1 MIWLVSTM
9 AQLTLDPVATAP
21 GSETS
26 ERGNAVSDL
35 FAKYDVPA
43 PRYTSYPT
51 VPFWTDS
58 PTTGQ
63 WIEELNRAFA
73 DQSASWSLYF
83 HLPYCETL
91 CTFCACNTVITR
103 DHGREEAYID
113 LLSKEWGLY
122 LDTVS
127 ALRERPLLGV
137 HLGGGTPTFFSAENL
152 ERILKPILAAARRD
166 SDQFEASVEVH
177 PGHTTREQLVTL
189 RQLGFTRI
197 SIGVQDFDPEVQRLV
212 NRHQPYEV
220 TRSVTEVARELG
232 YTSINYDLI
241 YGLPR
246 QTPESF
252 AATVVKTIELRPDR
266 IALYSFAL
274 VPWIKPAQR
283 SYSDEDL
290 PKAGEK
296 RALYEMAR
304 AELAGAGYVEI
315 GMDHFALPHDGMAE
329 AQRNGTLHRN
339 FQGYTERRTQ
349 VLLGLGVSAISETP
363 TCFHQNEKAFPVYER
378 RVQQGEIPT
387 LRGHLLSEED
397 RRLREQILT
406 FMTRFEV
413 GLRPEQCDDVRGYLA
428 PLISDGLV
436 EVNGQRLILTDRGRP
451 FLRNACMF
459 FDQRLRQQEQRPQV
473 FSQAL

>member
-1 MIWLVSTM
+1 MT
-9 AQLTLDPVATAP
+9 
-21 GSETS
+21 
-26 ERGNAVSDL
+26 DL

-58 PTTGQ
+58 PTTEQ
-63 WIEELNRAFA
+63 WLHELAGAFKDEA
-73 DQSASWSLYF
+73 ATWSLYF
-83 HLPYCETL
+83 HLPFCETL

-103 DHGREEAYID
+103 DHGREEGYIG

-122 LDTVS
+122 LDRVP
-127 ALRERPLLGV
+127 ALRERPLLGL
-137 HLGGGTPTFFSAENL
+137 HLGGGTPTFFSADSL
-152 ERILKPILAAARRD
+152 ERILKPILSNTRMAADR
-166 SDQFEASVEVH
+166 FEASVEVH
-177 PGHTTREQLVTL
+177 PGHTTREQLLTL

-220 TRSVTEVARELG
+220 TKSVTDIARELG
-232 YTSINYDLI
+232 YTSVNYDLI

-246 QTPESF
+246 QNPDRFQETI
-252 AATVVKTIELRPDR
+252 AKTIELRPDR
-266 IALYSFAL
+266 IALYSFAR

-283 SYSDEDL
+283 SYKDEDL
-290 PKAGEK
+290 PVAGEK
-296 RALYEMAR
+296 RALYELAR
-304 AELAGAGYVEI
+304 EMLGRAGYLEI
-315 GMDHFALPHDGMAE
+315 GMDHFALPQDGIAK
-329 AQRNGTLHRN
+329 AQREGVLHRN
-339 FQGYTERRTQ
+339 FQGYTETRTS

-378 RVQQGEIPT
+378 RVRQGEIPT
-387 LRGHLLSEED
+387 LRGHLLSAED

-406 FMTRFEV
+406 FMTSFEV
-413 GLRPEQCDDVRGYLA
+413 DLQPEQKRDAEQFLE

-436 EVNGQRLILTDRGRP
+436 ELNREKLILTERGRP

-459 FDQRLRQQEQRPQV
+459 FDQRLRRQEPRAQV

>member
-1 MIWLVSTM
+1 MT
-9 AQLTLDPVATAP
+9 
-21 GSETS
+21 
-26 ERGNAVSDL
+26 DL

-51 VPFWTDS
+51 VPFWSDP
-58 PTTGQ
+58 PTTPQ
-63 WIEELNRAFA
+63 WLNEL
-73 DQSASWSLYF
+73 DSACEDATSTWSLYL
-83 HLPYCETL
+83 HLPFCETL

-103 DHGREEAYID
+103 DHQREERYIE

-122 LDTVS
+122 LDRVP
-127 ALRERPLLGV
+127 ALRERPLLGL
-137 HLGGGTPTFFSAENL
+137 HLGGGTPTFFSAANL
-152 ERILKPILAAARRD
+152 ERILKPILEDTRIAGD
-166 SDQFEASVEVH
+166 EFEASVEVH
-177 PGHTTREQLVTL
+177 PGHTTREQMLTL
-189 RQLGFTRI
+189 RRLGFTRI

-212 NRHQPYEV
+212 NRYQPYEV
-220 TRSVTEVARELG
+220 TKSVTEIARELG
-232 YTSINYDLI
+232 YTSVNYDLI

-246 QTPESF
+246 QTTESF
-252 AATVVKTIELRPDR
+252 SETVKKTIELRPDR

-296 RALYEMAR
+296 RALYEQAR
-304 AELAGAGYVEI
+304 ERLASAGYIEI
-315 GMDHFALPHDGMAE
+315 GMDHFALPHDGIAK
-329 AQRNGTLHRN
+329 AQRRGTLHRN
-339 FQGYTERRTQ
+339 FQGYTETRTR

-378 RVQQGEIPT
+378 RLQQGELPT
-387 LRGHLLSEED
+387 FRGHLLSAED

-413 GLRPEQCDDVRGYLA
+413 DLLAEQSADAKVFLD

-436 EVNGQRLILTDRGRP
+436 KVSEQKMVLTERGRP

-459 FDQRLRQQEQRPQV
+459 FDKRLRQQEERPRI

>member
-1 MIWLVSTM
+1 MT
-9 AQLTLDPVATAP
+9 
-21 GSETS
+21 
-26 ERGNAVSDL
+26 DL

-58 PTTGQ
+58 PTTAQ
-63 WIEELNRAFA
+63 WLDELNQAFNDEA
-73 DQSASWSLYF
+73 ATWSLYF
-83 HLPYCETL
+83 HLPFCETL

-103 DHGREEAYID
+103 DHGREEGYID
-113 LLSKEWGLY
+113 LLSREWGLY
-122 LDTVS
+122 LDRVP
-127 ALRERPLLGV
+127 ALRERPLLGL

-152 ERILKPILAAARRD
+152 KRILKPILADTRVVA
-166 SDQFEASVEVH
+166 DQFEASVEVH
-177 PGHTTREQLVTL
+177 PGHTRREQLVAL

-220 TRSVTEVARELG
+220 TKAVTDNARELG
-232 YTSINYDLI
+232 YRSVNYDLI

-246 QTPESF
+246 QAPESF
-252 AATVVKTIELRPDR
+252 ARTVEKTIDLRPDR
-266 IALYSFAL
+266 IALYSFAR

-283 SYSDEDL
+283 SYKDEDL
-290 PKAGEK
+290 PVAGEK
-296 RALYEMAR
+296 RALYELAR
-304 AELAGAGYVEI
+304 EMLAKAGYIEI
-315 GMDHFALPHDGMAE
+315 GMDHFALPQDGIAK
-329 AQRNGTLHRN
+329 AQREGSLHRN
-339 FQGYTERRTQ
+339 FQGYTETRTS

-378 RVQQGEIPT
+378 RMQAGEIAT
-387 LRGHLLSEED
+387 FRGHLLTEED
-397 RRLREQILT
+397 RRLREQILA

-413 GLRPEQCDDVRGYLA
+413 ELRPGQTQDARLFLDSMLG
-428 PLISDGLV
+428 DGLV
-436 EVNGQRLILTDRGRP
+436 EVPDGKLVLTERGRP

-459 FDQRLRQQEQRPQV
+459 FDQRLRSQEQRPRV

>member
-1 MIWLVSTM
+1 V
-9 AQLTLDPVATAP
+9 
-21 GSETS
+21 
-26 ERGNAVSDL
+26 NDL

-51 VPFWTDS
+51 VPFWTDV
-58 PTTGQ
+58 PTTEQ
-63 WIEELNRAFA
+63 WLNELSKAFA
-73 DQSASWSLYF
+73 DASTTWSLYF
-83 HLPYCETL
+83 HLPFCESL

-103 DHGREEAYID
+103 NHNREEGYID
-113 LLSKEWGLY
+113 LLSKEWKLY
-122 LDTVS
+122 LDRVPR
-127 ALRERPLLGV
+127 LLERPLVGV
-137 HLGGGTPTFFSAENL
+137 HLGGGTPTFFAAENL
-152 ERILKPILAAARRD
+152 ERILKPILSQTQID
-166 SDQFEASVEVH
+166 SDRFEASVEVH

-197 SIGVQDFDPEVQRLV
+197 SIGVQDFDPEVQRIV

-220 TRSVTEVARELG
+220 TKSCTEIARELG
-232 YTSINYDLI
+232 YTSVNYDLI
-241 YGLPR
+241 YGLPG
-246 QTPESF
+246 QTMDGF
-252 AATVVKTIELRPDR
+252 AASVQKTIELRPDR

-283 SYSDEDL
+283 SYTDEDI

-304 AELAGAGYVEI
+304 ERLEAAGYIEI
-315 GMDHFALPHDGMAE
+315 GMDHFALPHDGMAR

-339 FQGYTERRTQ
+339 FQGYTETRTR

-378 RVQQGEIPT
+378 RVRQGEIAT
-387 LRGHLLSEED
+387 FRGHLLSAED
-397 RRLREQILT
+397 RRVREQILK
-406 FMTRFEV
+406 FMTGFEV
-413 GLRPEQCDDVRGYLA
+413 KLEPGQRDDAKSFLSS
-428 PLISDGLV
+428 LIDDGLV
-436 EVNGQRLILTDRGRP
+436 EIHDDKLALTEPGKP

-459 FDQRLRQQEQRPQV
+459 FDYRLRRQQPQARI

>member
-1 MIWLVSTM
+1 VT
-9 AQLTLDPVATAP
+9 
-21 GSETS
+21 
-26 ERGNAVSDL
+26 DL

-58 PTTGQ
+58 PTTEQ
-63 WIEELNRAFA
+63 WLNELNNACENETTT
-73 DQSASWSLYF
+73 WSLYF
-83 HLPYCETL
+83 HLPFCESL

-103 DHGREEAYID
+103 DHGREENYID
-113 LLSKEWGLY
+113 LLSKEWRLY
-122 LDTVS
+122 SDRVP
-127 ALRERPLLGV
+127 ALRARPLLGL

-152 ERILKPILAAARRD
+152 ERILKPILAD
-166 SDQFEASVEVH
+166 SRVVADQFEASVEVH
-177 PGHTTREQLVTL
+177 PGHTTREQLITL
-189 RQLGFTRI
+189 RKLGFTRI

-220 TRSVTEVARELG
+220 TKSITDISRELG
-232 YTSINYDLI
+232 YTSVNYDLI

-246 QTPESF
+246 QNTDRFSE
-252 AATVVKTIELRPDR
+252 TIGKTIELRPDR

-283 SYSDEDL
+283 SYSDDDL
-290 PKAGEK
+290 PRAGEK
-296 RALYEMAR
+296 RALYELAR
-304 AELAGAGYVEI
+304 EMLATAGYIEI

-363 TCFHQNEKAFPVYER
+363 TCFHQNEKAFPLYER
-378 RVQQGEIPT
+378 RVRQGEVPT
-387 LRGHLLSEED
+387 LRGHLLTEED
-397 RRLREQILT
+397 RGLREQILT

-413 GLRPEQCDDVRGYLA
+413 DLRPEQSDDATAFLD
-428 PLISDGLV
+428 PLLGDGLV
-436 EVNGQRLILTDRGRP
+436 ELRDQKLILTERGRP

-459 FDQRLRQQEQRPQV
+459 FDQRLRRQEQRPKL

>member
-1 MIWLVSTM
+1 MT
-9 AQLTLDPVATAP
+9 
-21 GSETS
+21 
-26 ERGNAVSDL
+26 DL

-58 PTTGQ
+58 PTTEQ
-63 WIEELNRAFA
+63 WLEELSKAFA
-73 DQSASWSLYF
+73 DEAATWSLYL
-83 HLPYCETL
+83 HLPFCESL

-103 DHGREEAYID
+103 DHGREEIYID
-113 LLSKEWGLY
+113 LLSKEWNLY
-122 LDTVS
+122 LDRVP
-127 ALRERPLLGV
+127 ALRERPLLGL
-137 HLGGGTPTFFSAENL
+137 HLGGGTPTFFSAESL
-152 ERILKPILAAARRD
+152 ARILKPILADTRVVD
-166 SDQFEASVEVH
+166 DQFEASVEVH

-212 NRHQPYEV
+212 NRHQPYDV
-220 TRSVTEVARELG
+220 TRSATEIARELG
-232 YTSINYDLI
+232 YTSVNYDLI

-246 QTPESF
+246 QNPGSF
-252 AATVVKTIELRPDR
+252 AITVEKTIELRPDR

-296 RALYEMAR
+296 RALYELAR
-304 AELAGAGYVEI
+304 ELLAQAGYVEI
-315 GMDHFALPHDGMAE
+315 GMDHFALPHDGIAK
-329 AQRNGTLHRN
+329 AQREGTLHRN

-378 RVQQGEIPT
+378 RVQQGEVPT

-413 GLRPEQCDDVRGYLA
+413 QLEPEQSDDATVFLD
-428 PLISDGLV
+428 PLLSDGLV
-436 EVNGQRLILTDRGRP
+436 EVRDRKLILTRRGRP

-459 FDQRLRQQEQRPQV
+459 FDQRLRQQQERPRV

>member
-1 MIWLVSTM
+1 MT
-9 AQLTLDPVATAP
+9 
-21 GSETS
+21 
-26 ERGNAVSDL
+26 DL

-63 WIEELNRAFA
+63 WIEQLNRTFA
-73 DQSASWSLYF
+73 DESASWSLYL

-103 DHGREEAYID
+103 DHGREETYID

-122 LDTVS
+122 LDTVP

-152 ERILKPILAAARRD
+152 ERILKPILAEARVAG
-166 SDQFEASVEVH
+166 DQFEASVEVH
-177 PGHTTREQLVTL
+177 PGHTTREQLATL

-220 TRSVTEVARELG
+220 TKSVSEMARELG
-232 YTSINYDLI
+232 YTSVNYDLI

-246 QTPESF
+246 QNSESF
-252 AATVVKTIELRPDR
+252 ASTVGKTIALRPDR

-290 PKAGEK
+290 PKAAEK

-304 AELAGAGYVEI
+304 EELAGAGYVEI

-329 AQRNGTLHRN
+329 AQRRGTLHRN

-413 GLRPEQCDDVRGYLA
+413 GLRPGQGDDARSYLE

-436 EVNGQRLILTDRGRP
+436 EISGQRLILTERGRP